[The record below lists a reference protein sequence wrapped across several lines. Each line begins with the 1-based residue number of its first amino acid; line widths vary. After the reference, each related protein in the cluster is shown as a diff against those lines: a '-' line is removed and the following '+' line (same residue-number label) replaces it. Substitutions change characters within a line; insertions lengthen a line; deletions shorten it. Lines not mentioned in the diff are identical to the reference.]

1 MMEKSDIN
9 KDGKIDYTEFFI
21 QNSERLLGYSV
32 PKDADKSMLGYFI
45 RMDTDGDGF
54 LTAGD
59 MKQFYAD
66 FLGSTLSDDEATA
79 MIESVDGDG
88 DGKISWIEYY
98 KNM

>member
-1 MMEKSDIN
+1 MEKSDIN
-9 KDGKIDYTEFFI
+9 HDGKIDYTEFFI
-21 QNSERLLGYSV
+21 QNSERLLGFSV
-32 PKDADKSMLGYFI
+32 PKDADKTALGYYFI

-59 MKQFYAD
+59 MKQFSTD
-66 FLGSTLSDDEATA
+66 LLGSTLSDDECNA
-79 MIESVDGDG
+79 MIESVDDNG